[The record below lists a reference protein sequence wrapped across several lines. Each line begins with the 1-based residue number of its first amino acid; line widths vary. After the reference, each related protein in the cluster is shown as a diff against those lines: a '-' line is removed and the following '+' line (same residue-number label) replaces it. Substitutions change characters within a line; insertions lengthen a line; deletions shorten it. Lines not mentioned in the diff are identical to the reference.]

1 MKDGTAAFSITGTAE
16 GIENGGKVTLSVSA
30 TGTFRTASNRVTALT
45 WKQTDDREVGPVS
58 PASKVEAVI
67 SVRPFMCESGF
78 DRLETLAGQHQRFR
92 SAGISLWVNT
102 LDPVSHGG
110 FTDSAALGDP
120 DAVWGRLIEAGV
132 SVIQTDEPEALKAYI
147 RARLT

>member
-1 MKDGTAAFSITGTAE
+1 MSWE
-16 GIENGGKVTLSVSA
+16 P
-30 TGTFRTASNRVTALT
+30 
-45 WKQTDDREVGPVS
+45 GPRGPS
-58 PASKVEAVI
+58 
-67 SVRPFMCESGF
+67 
-78 DRLETLAGQHQRFR
+78 RLETLVGQHQRFR

-132 SVIQTDEPEALKAYI
+132 SVIQIDERALSVMTSLL
-147 RARLT
+147 RRV